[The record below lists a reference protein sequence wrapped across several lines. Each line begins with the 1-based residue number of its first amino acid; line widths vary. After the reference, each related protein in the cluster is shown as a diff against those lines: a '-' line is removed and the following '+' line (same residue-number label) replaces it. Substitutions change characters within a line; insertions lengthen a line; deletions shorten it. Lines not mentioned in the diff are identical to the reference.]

1 MILEEELKRVI
12 EEVFR
17 MGQRS
22 IQLGIGNKDKEIIVK
37 KTIDYILDKNNKRR

>member
-1 MILEEELKRVI
+1 MKSEEELKKII

-22 IQLGIGNKDKEIIVK
+22 VEIGVGDRDKEIIVK
-37 KTIDYILDKNNKRR
+37 KTVDYILED